1 MGIFKRRKKTD
12 SLNSIEISQNTNGID
27 YTFEVVGES
36 FQRDHLIQL
45 IKKHKAIDVGEIY
58 TTATLELE
66 PSNDFD
72 PNAVK
77 VYIHDTVYK
86 TPTCTKKH
94 CDVVKTTKDS
104 SKSK

>member
-1 MGIFKRRKKTD
+1 MNKQKKSAYNFAYKIGVSVFVILVAIVSLIVISVTKSFDSRINLVSRAQDTIVGQTD
-12 SLNSIEISQNTNGID
+12 TVYLPN
-27 YTFEVVGES
+27 
-36 FQRDHLIQL
+36 
-45 IKKHKAIDVGEIY
+45 
-58 TTATLELE
+58 
-66 PSNDFD
+66 

>member
-1 MGIFKRRKKTD
+1 MMKQKKSTYNFAYKVGITVFVILVGIVSLLVISVTKLCDSPIKSNTITQDTIVGLTD
-12 SLNSIEISQNTNGID
+12 TVYLPN
-27 YTFEVVGES
+27 
-36 FQRDHLIQL
+36 
-45 IKKHKAIDVGEIY
+45 
-58 TTATLELE
+58 
-66 PSNDFD
+66 

-86 TPTCTKKH
+86 TATCTKKH

>member
-1 MGIFKRRKKTD
+1 MMKQKKSAYNFAYKVGISVFVILVGIVSLVVISVTKSCD
-12 SLNSIEISQNTNGID
+12 SRIKLSTISSRHNSWTNRYGV
-27 YTFEVVGES
+27 Y
-36 FQRDHLIQL
+36 L
-45 IKKHKAIDVGEIY
+45 
-58 TTATLELE
+58 
-66 PSNDFD
+66 PN

-86 TPTCTKKH
+86 TATCTKKH

>member
-1 MGIFKRRKKTD
+1 MKQKKSTYNFAYKVGITVFVILVGIVSLLVISVTKLCDSPIKSNTITQDTIVGLTD
-12 SLNSIEISQNTNGID
+12 TVYLPN
-27 YTFEVVGES
+27 
-36 FQRDHLIQL
+36 
-45 IKKHKAIDVGEIY
+45 
-58 TTATLELE
+58 
-66 PSNDFD
+66 

-86 TPTCTKKH
+86 TATCTKKH